1 MDEFAPYLWV
11 VYVSD
16 KSKEGKTHLL
26 PWEWILKLPTFF
38 RKIRKAWYLRPFSVK
53 LGLTKEEL
61 ADSDKIELLLTKA
74 REYIEKYS
82 EEENA
87 V

>member
-1 MDEFAPYLWV
+1 LNF
-11 VYVSD
+11 
-16 KSKEGKTHLL
+16 
-26 PWEWILKLPTFF
+26 
-38 RKIRKAWYLRPFSVK
+38 
-53 LGLTKEEL
+53 TKEEL

-82 EEENA
+82 DEEPS